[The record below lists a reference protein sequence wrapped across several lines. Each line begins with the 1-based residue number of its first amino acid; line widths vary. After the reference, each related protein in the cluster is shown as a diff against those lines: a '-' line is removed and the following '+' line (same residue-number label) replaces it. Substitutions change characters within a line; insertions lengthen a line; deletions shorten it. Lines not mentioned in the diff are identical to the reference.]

1 MVYHGILLR
10 YRVRYRCLGSGEYLE
25 IFPKRQRETD
35 LPIHDAL
42 DDTINVYVWLW
53 CVELRIENPISWQRI
68 VGASVFMN
76 ATANKP
82 DAAGKKG
89 ATMTT
94 TRKGAAW

>member
-1 MVYHGILLR
+1 MVNYDTEVFHRYLSYRGI
-10 YRVRYRCLGSGEYLE
+10 SGDIPEE
-25 IFPKRQRETD
+25 TKRD
-35 LPIHDAL
+35 PLLPIHDAL

-53 CVELRIENPISWQRI
+53 CVELRVENPISWQRI

-82 DAAGKKG
+82 DTAGKKG

-94 TRKGAAW
+94 TRKGAAWWR

>member
-1 MVYHGILLR
+1 VFGIR
-10 YRVRYRCLGSGEYLE
+10 GISGDIPEE
-25 IFPKRQRETD
+25 TKR
-35 LPIHDAL
+35 IDAL

-53 CVELRIENPISWQRI
+53 CVELQIENPITWQRI

-94 TRKGAAW
+94 TRKGAAWWR